1 MLLLT
6 MEELVEVKSIR
17 LEDMEL
23 VFEVWNKSDMSL
35 RIHSIVVYKVL
46 PKPRV
51 KKRFFGL
58 IATIKERER
67 VGICIPIPYEEVPPA
82 GNSHLRV
89 PLKYVPEGR
98 CIIKLS
104 GYFIAGE
111 LQYSAHPLVSK
122 TVERR
127 FEKLHEFSMEEIL
140 KT

>member
-1 MLLLT
+1 
-6 MEELVEVKSIR
+6 MEELVEMKSIR

-58 IATIKERER
+58 ITTIKERER
-67 VGICIPIPYEEVPPA
+67 IGICIPIPYEEVPPA

-89 PLKYVPEGR
+89 PLKYIPEGR

-111 LQYSAHPLVSK
+111 KEVHYPTRICPKCGRNLSQLPDDIKHCLYCGNELA
-122 TVERR
+122 
-127 FEKLHEFSMEEIL
+127 
-140 KT
+140 